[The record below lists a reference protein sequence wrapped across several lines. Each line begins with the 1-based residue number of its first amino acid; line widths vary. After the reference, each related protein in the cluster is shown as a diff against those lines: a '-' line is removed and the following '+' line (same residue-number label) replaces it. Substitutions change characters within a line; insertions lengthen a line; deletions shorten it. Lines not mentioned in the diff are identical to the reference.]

1 MVSTVLRYSKSE
13 IIISQV
19 FNKRRHLIMSEGLVF
34 TSYMFAALSG
44 ICFVKGIVVL
54 SGGRKSKYGKS

>member
-1 MVSTVLRYSKSE
+1 
-13 IIISQV
+13 
-19 FNKRRHLIMSEGLVF
+19 MSEGLVF